1 MWIGKGIRNGINYGI
16 YEYDEYCKCV
26 NKKELQ
32 KQMEKDEL
40 QKELQKERTENILK
54 HLKERQEILKQK
66 RKEQQEKE
74 DEEEEDDKVKVLK
87 ILENINIDDIIK
99 EFQIKN
105 NN

>member
-26 NKKELQ
+26 NKKKLQ
-32 KQMEKDEL
+32 KQMEKD
-40 QKELQKERTENILK
+40 ELQKERTENILK

-74 DEEEEDDKVKVLK
+74 DEEEEDDKEKVLK